1 MEFGAIPPEV
11 HSGLMYSGAGPG
23 PLLAAA
29 AAWQALAGELHTAA
43 AAYRSVIADLAG
55 IWHGPSAMA
64 MAAAAT
70 PYAEWISVT
79 ASRVEHAAAQVSSA
93 AAAYEAAF
101 AAHVPPPVIEAN
113 RSLLLTLVATNL
125 LGQNT
130 PAIAATEAL
139 YAEMWAQ
146 DAAAMYG
153 YAGSAA
159 AATQL
164 SVFDPAPEAADLAS
178 DSTQL
183 VAAAEA
189 AGARTASAA
198 PSKVSQLLSAVP
210 RTLSDL
216 TSSPAQAAPSLGDVG
231 SGLGDLA
238 KFLGDLAGPYSP
250 LGHLA
255 NLGSGWLIAGQLV
268 GLAQNPPGVA
278 SLLSG
283 PAPITGALGPLSGGY
298 ISSQLPLSALGSAG
312 SATVAASTGQAGLVG
327 SLSVPASWSTAAP
340 AGKALPAVLSGSS
353 VSSSASAFAVE
364 GSSSAMFNEMALSS
378 LAGRAVG
385 GTAVQS
391 VAGGAGR
398 VIDKAP
404 DTEALTTATILV
416 IPVPEDGGAP

>member
-1 MEFGAIPPEV
+1 MEFGAMPPEV

-29 AAWQALAGELHTAA
+29 AAWHALAGEMHTAA

-55 IWHGPSAMA
+55 TWHGPSAISMA
-64 MAAAAT
+64 VAAT
-70 PYAEWISVT
+70 PYAEWISST
-79 ASRVEHAAAQVSSA
+79 AVRVEHVAAQVSSA

-101 AAHVPPPVIEAN
+101 AAHVPPPVIAAN
-113 RSLLLTLVATNL
+113 RSLQLTLVATNL

-130 PAIAATEAL
+130 PAIAATDAL

-146 DAAAMYG
+146 DATAMYA

-159 AATQL
+159 AATEVG
-164 SVFDPAPEAADLAS
+164 VFEPAPESVDLTAA
-178 DSTQL
+178 TRT
-183 VAAAEA
+183 VAAADS
-189 AGARTASAA
+189 AGVRTASGA
-198 PSKVSQLLSAVP
+198 PSRISQLMSAVP
-210 RTLSDL
+210 RALQNL
-216 TSSPAQAAPSLGDVG
+216 NPAAAQATPSLGDIG
-231 SGLGDLA
+231 TGLGDLT

-268 GLAQNPPGVA
+268 GLAQTPPGVA
-278 SLLSG
+278 GLLSG
-283 PAPITGALGPLSGGY
+283 PAPVAGALGPLSGGY
-298 ISSQLPLSALGSAG
+298 IAYQLPLSAAG
-312 SATVAASTGQAGLVG
+312 AAGATTVASVGQAGIVG

-340 AGKALPAVLSGSS
+340 AGKALPALLSSSS

-385 GTAVQS
+385 GTAVQA
-391 VAGGAGR
+391 VAGGAAR

-416 IPVPEDGGAP
+416 IPVPADPED

>member
-29 AAWQALAGELHTAA
+29 QAWAALAGELHAA
-43 AAYRSVIADLAG
+43 SAAYGSVITDLAG
-55 IWHGPSAMA
+55 SWHGPSAMA
-64 MAAAAT
+64 MVAAAT
-70 PYAEWISVT
+70 PYVEWIGAT
-79 ASRVEHAAAQVSSA
+79 AVRVEHAAAQVAAA

-101 AAHVPPPVIEAN
+101 AAHVPPPVIAAN

-146 DAAAMYG
+146 DATAMYG

-159 AATQL
+159 AATRL
-164 SVFDPAPEAADLAS
+164 SIFDPAPEATDLTAAS
-178 DSTQL
+178 TRM
-183 VAAAEA
+183 VAAAES
-189 AGARTASAA
+189 AGTRAASAA
-198 PSKVSQLLSAVP
+198 PSRVSQLLSAVP
-210 RTLSDL
+210 RALQNL
-216 TSSPAQAAPSLGDVG
+216 HGPATHATPALAEAG
-231 SGLGDLA
+231 SGIGDIGKALGDLV
-238 KFLGDLAGPYSP
+238 GPYSP
-250 LGHLA
+250 LGHLS
-255 NLGSGWLIAGQLV
+255 NLGSGWLISGQIL
-268 GLAQNPPGVA
+268 GLAQNGPGVA
-278 SLLSG
+278 GLLNG
-283 PAPITGALGPLSGGY
+283 PAPVTGALGPLSGGY
-298 ISSQLPLSALGSAG
+298 ISTHTPLSAGG
-312 SATVAASTGQAGLVG
+312 VTTVAATAGQASTVG
-327 SLSVPASWSTAAP
+327 SLSVPASWASAAP
-340 AGKALPAVLSGSS
+340 AGKTLPAVLSSSS
-353 VSSSASAFAVE
+353 VGSSASAFAVE

-416 IPVPEDGGAP
+416 IPVPED

>member
-55 IWHGPSAMA
+55 VWHGPSALTMVT
-64 MAAAAT
+64 AAT
-70 PYAEWISVT
+70 PYAEWIGVT
-79 ASRVEHAAAQVSSA
+79 ATRVEHAAAQVSSA

-101 AAHVPPPVIEAN
+101 AAHVPPPVIAAN
-113 RSLLLTLVATNL
+113 RSLLMTLVATNL
-125 LGQNT
+125 LGQNA

-146 DAAAMYG
+146 DATAMYG

-164 SVFDPAPEAADLAS
+164 SVFDPAPEAADAAT
-178 DSTQL
+178 DSSQL
-183 VAAAEA
+183 VPAAEA
-189 AGARTASAA
+189 AGVRTASAA
-198 PSKVSQLLSAVP
+198 PSRVSQLLSAVP
-210 RTLSDL
+210 RTLTDL
-216 TSSPAQAAPSLGDVG
+216 TASPAQATPGDIG
-231 SGLGDLA
+231 SGIGDIA
-238 KFLGDLAGPYSP
+238 KFLGDLTGPYSP

-298 ISSQLPLSALGSAG
+298 ISYQAPLSAGAT
-312 SATVAASTGQAGLVG
+312 TVAASTGQASLVG

-340 AGKALPAVLSGSS
+340 AGKAMPAMLSSSS
-353 VSSSASAFAVE
+353 VASSASAFAVE

-391 VAGGAGR
+391 VAGGATR

-416 IPVPEDGGAP
+416 IPVPEDGATP

>member
-1 MEFGAIPPEV
+1 MDFGAMPPEV

-55 IWHGPSAMA
+55 TWHGPSAIA
-64 MAAAAT
+64 MATAAT
-70 PYAEWISVT
+70 PYAEWIGVT
-79 ASRVEHAAAQVSSA
+79 ATRVEHAAVQVSSA

-113 RSLLLTLVATNL
+113 RSLLVSLVATNL

-164 SVFDPAPEAADLAS
+164 GVFDPAPETADVTT

-183 VAAAEA
+183 VTAAEA

-210 RTLSDL
+210 RALSDF
-216 TSSPAQAAPSLGDVG
+216 TSSPAQVTAPDIG
-231 SGLGDLA
+231 SGLKDFA
-238 KFLGDLAGPYSP
+238 KFLGDLVGPYSP

-278 SLLSG
+278 SLLGG

-298 ISSQLPLSALGSAG
+298 ISYQAPLTAG
-312 SATVAASTGQAGLVG
+312 ATTVAASTGQASLVG
-327 SLSVPASWSTAAP
+327 SLSVPASWSTSAP
-340 AGKALPAVLSGSS
+340 SGKALPAVLSGSP
-353 VSSSASAFAVE
+353 VGSSASAFAVE

-391 VAGGAGR
+391 VAGGAAR
-398 VIDKAP
+398 VLDKAP

-416 IPVPEDGGAP
+416 IPVPEDGVTP

>member
-29 AAWQALAGELHTAA
+29 AAWGALAGELHTAA

-55 IWHGPSAMA
+55 VWHGPSAMS
-64 MAAAAT
+64 MAVAAT

-79 ASRVEHAAAQVSSA
+79 ATRAEHVAAQVASA

-101 AAHVPPPVIEAN
+101 AAHVPPPVVAAN
-113 RSLLLTLVATNL
+113 RSLSLTLVATNL

-146 DAAAMYG
+146 DATAMYG

-159 AATQL
+159 AATKL
-164 SVFDPAPEAADLAS
+164 SLFDPVPEATDAPPGR
-178 DSTQL
+178 
-183 VAAAEA
+183 A
-189 AGARTASAA
+189 AGADAASSA
-198 PSKVSQLLSAVP
+198 PSKVSQLLSAAP
-210 RTLSDL
+210 RALQNLTL
-216 TSSPAQAAPSLGDVG
+216 SPAQATPSLGDVG
-231 SGLGDLA
+231 SGIGDLA
-238 KFLGDLAGPYSP
+238 KFLGDLVGPYSP
-250 LGHLA
+250 IGHLS
-255 NLGSGWLIAGQLV
+255 NLGGGWLISGQIL
-268 GLAQNPPGVA
+268 GLSQNVPGVA
-278 SLLSG
+278 SLLNG

-298 ISSQLPLSALGSAG
+298 ISYHTPLSAGGLT
-312 SATVAASTGQAGLVG
+312 TVAATAGQASTVG
-327 SLSVPASWSTAAP
+327 SLSVPASWATTAP
-340 AGKALPAVLSGSS
+340 AGKTLPAVLSSSS
-353 VSSSASAFAVE
+353 VSSGASAFAVE

-385 GTAVQS
+385 STAMQS
-391 VAGGAGR
+391 VAGGAAR

-416 IPVPEDGGAP
+416 IPVPED

>member
-1 MEFGAIPPEV
+1 MEFGAVPPEV

-29 AAWQALAGELHTAA
+29 GAWQALAGELHTAA
-43 AAYRSVIADLAG
+43 AAYRSVITDLTG
-55 IWHGPSAMA
+55 SWHGPSALA
-64 MAAAAT
+64 MVAAST
-70 PYAEWISVT
+70 PYAEWISGT
-79 ASRVEHAAAQVSSA
+79 ALQVEHAAMQVSSA

-101 AAHVPPPVIEAN
+101 AAHVPPPVIAAN

-130 PAIAATEAL
+130 PAIAATDAL

-146 DAAAMYG
+146 DASAMYA

-159 AATQL
+159 TATQL
-164 SVFDPAPEAADLAS
+164 TPFNPAPEATDATGESSNVADAL
-178 DSTQL
+178 
-183 VAAAEA
+183 EA

-210 RTLSDL
+210 RTLQNL
-216 TSSPAQAAPSLGDVG
+216 TPGAADATSPLADAG
-231 SGLGDLA
+231 SALGDLA
-238 KFLGDLAGPYSP
+238 KFLGDLVGPYSP
-250 LGHLA
+250 IGHLS

-268 GLAQNPPGVA
+268 GLAQNPPGVISA
-278 SLLSG
+278 LNG

-298 ISSQLPLSALGSAG
+298 ISYQVPLSAAGSAG
-312 SATVAASTGQAGLVG
+312 ATTVAASAGQASMVG

-340 AGKALPAVLSGSS
+340 AGKAMPAMLSSSS
-353 VSSSASAFAVE
+353 VSASASAFAVE

-378 LAGRAVG
+378 LAGRAVA

-391 VAGGAGR
+391 VAGGATR

-416 IPVPEDGGAP
+416 IPVPED